1 MQRKRSIRTITVV
14 NPLSRGARRLPA
26 RLFIIHPPEIAG
38 RIDLGEGIVAFGRG
52 QVSTFG
58 GVFVEL
64 ADDTVSRNHF
74 VAAWVAAQGVW
85 VIKDLGSRNGTWVD
99 GVQVGDAF
107 IPIADN
113 AVIRAGHVILVFEV
127 GEEPSAED
135 AAAVSTTAI
144 PGESNASRVLRA
156 AVGRAGRDPSPVLVF
171 GETGVGKE
179 LIAGEIHRLSGRAGD
194 LVAINCA
201 ALSRELVESQLFG
214 HERGAFTG
222 AHDAKSGYFR
232 AAQGGTLFLDE
243 IGELPLDLQPK
254 LLRAIEEG
262 TIHPVGST
270 RTVRVDARIIAA
282 TNRDLA
288 RLVDEGGFRRD
299 LYARISLWEIPV
311 PSLVKRRTDL
321 ALWIDIFHERWL
333 EARGLSAEPLRF
345 DASAVEV
352 LLRSRW
358 RENLRGLDRLV
369 HDLASRPPQ
378 QDQDPLGPSDLP
390 SWLYDARA
398 VDLTPSSPVAPPS
411 TREASPA
418 KPAPKPAPKLDPGST
433 QDLFLPEDF
442 ASKQEPTELRDRLPS
457 PSREELLLVLKQLGG
472 SVRATAKHFERD
484 RRQIYRWIRSH
495 GIRDDE
501 F

>member
-99 GVQVGDAF
+99 GVQVSDAF

-232 AAQGGTLFLDE
+232 AAQG
-243 IGELPLDLQPK
+243 
-254 LLRAIEEG
+254 AIEEG

-311 PSLVKRRTDL
+311 PSLVKRRADL

-369 HDLASRPPQ
+369 HELASRPPQ

-398 VDLTPSSPVAPPS
+398 GVDLTASSPVAPPS
-411 TREASPA
+411 TREASSA
-418 KPAPKPAPKLDPGST
+418 KPVPKPAPKLDPGST
-433 QDLFLPEDF
+433 QDLFVPEDV